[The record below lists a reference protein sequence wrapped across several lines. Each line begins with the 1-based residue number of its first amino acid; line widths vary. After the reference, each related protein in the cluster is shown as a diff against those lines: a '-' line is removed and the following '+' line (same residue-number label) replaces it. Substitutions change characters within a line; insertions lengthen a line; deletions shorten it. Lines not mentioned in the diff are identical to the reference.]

1 MQYRDFYNS
10 ITNDK
15 REALLLYT
23 KKRIVSDNRRS
34 FMTKP
39 LQIGKYSVKYPLIQ
53 GGMGVRIS
61 AGSLAGHVAKC
72 GGVGLVAAAGI
83 ALNSGFYNGR
93 NYVMAEA
100 DAFKAE
106 LKKAYEIAPNGIIG
120 VNVMVALADFEQLVA
135 AAIEGGAK
143 VIVCGAGLPLTL
155 PGLTAHAPDV
165 ALVPIVSSLRA
176 AQLIV
181 RKWDKGYQR
190 LPDAIVVEDP
200 DTAGGHLGE
209 KMEVIGNGDYNQY
222 GTIREI
228 KTYLQAEFPQA
239 SIPVIAAG
247 GIWDRKDLEYALE
260 QGADGVQMASR
271 FVCTVECDADDA
283 FKQAYLQC
291 RQEDIG
297 LIMSPAGLPGRA
309 ILVNQ
314 DNIRQ
319 YDLDHQT
326 PCRMGCLKKCSYKES
341 GERFCIVTALDRAQ
355 RGDVETGLV
364 FCGTNAWKADHIGTV
379 QEIFDEL
386 FAETT
391 AVAAKAA

>member
-1 MQYRDFYNS
+1 M
-10 ITNDK
+10 I
-15 REALLLYT
+15 
-23 KKRIVSDNRRS
+23 
-34 FMTKP
+34 KP

-83 ALNSGFYNGR
+83 ALNSEFYNGR
-93 NYVMAEA
+93 NYFQAEPE
-100 DAFKAE
+100 AFKAE
-106 LKKAYEIAPNGIIG
+106 LKKAYEIAPDGIIG
-120 VNVMVALADFEQLVA
+120 VNVMVALSDFEQLVA
-135 AAIEGGAK
+135 AAIDGGAK

-181 RKWDKGYQR
+181 RKWHKGYDR
-190 LPDAIVVEDP
+190 LPDAIVCEDP

-209 KMEVIGNGDYNQY
+209 KMELIGTGQYDQY

-228 KTYLQAEFPQA
+228 KAYLLAEFPEA
-239 SIPVIAAG
+239 NIPVIAAG
-247 GIWDRKDLEYALE
+247 GIWDRQDLIHALE

-271 FVCTVECDADDA
+271 FVCTEECDAGDA
-283 FKQAYLQC
+283 FKQKYLDC

-309 ILVNQ
+309 ILDNK

-319 YDLDHQT
+319 YDLDQVT
-326 PCRMGCLKKCSYKES
+326 VCRMGCLKKCSFKET
-341 GERFCIVTALDRAQ
+341 GERFCIVSALDRAQ
-355 RGDVETGLV
+355 RGDVDTGLV
-364 FCGTNAWKADHIGTV
+364 FCGTNAWKAERITTV
-379 QEIFDEL
+379 QAIFDEL
-386 FAETT
+386 FAED
-391 AVAAKAA
+391 AKELSDAA